1 MALFAEGI
9 LKLHWDQTVPVNLA
23 HLAKNMG
30 IGVALSD
37 TLAPCALIDISVD
50 NKARITIGTRHSVML
65 QRYAVAQALGHRAL
79 HHLRPGQG
87 RPIEVPDHFGVDHSQ
102 RQSSEAHQ
110 FALALLIPAAVL
122 RYSVCEVRTGTL
134 QELAHLF
141 HVPPL
146 LVKQRL
152 ADLDLRLAVP
162 LALQVDRWELE

>member
-23 HLAKNMG
+23 HIAKNMG
-30 IGVALSD
+30 IVVSLSEV
-37 TLAPCALIDISVD
+37 LAACACIDIGAD
-50 NKARITIGTRHSVML
+50 NKARITIGTQHSMVH

-79 HHLRPGQG
+79 HHLRPGG
-87 RPIEVPDHFGVDHSQ
+87 KRSIEVSDNFGVDHGQ
-102 RQSSEAHQ
+102 RQDSEANQ

-122 RYSVCEVRTGTL
+122 RYSVCDVHLGTL

-141 HVPPL
+141 QVPPI

-152 ADLDLRLAVP
+152 ADLDLQLALP
-162 LALQVDRWELE
+162 LARQVDRLALD

>member
-9 LKLHWDQTVPVNLA
+9 LKLHWNQTVPVNLA
-23 HLAKNMG
+23 HIAKGMG
-30 IGVALSD
+30 IVVALSKS
-37 TLAPCALIDISVD
+37 LGPCASLHIGSD
-50 NKARITIGTRHSVML
+50 NKARITIGTQHPVVH

-79 HHLRPGQG
+79 HHLRPGSG
-87 RPIEVPDHFGVDHSQ
+87 RLIQVSDNFGVDHGQ
-102 RQSSEAHQ
+102 RLDSEANL

-122 RYSVCEVRTGTL
+122 RYSVRDVQMGTL

-141 HVPPL
+141 QVPPI

-162 LALQVDRWELE
+162 LALQLDRLGMD